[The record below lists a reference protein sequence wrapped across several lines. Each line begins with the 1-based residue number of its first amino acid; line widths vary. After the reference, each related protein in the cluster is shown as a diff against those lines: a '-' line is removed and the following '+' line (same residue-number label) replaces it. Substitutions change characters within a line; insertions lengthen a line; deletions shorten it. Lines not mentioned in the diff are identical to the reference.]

1 MAFIGD
7 HDESAIQFKRG
18 FTHDV
23 VQAEYH
29 LHSHDYV
36 ELVWHVAGSGVDVLS
51 DGSEQAFAAGA
62 VAMHGAGCEHGQ
74 RNQHQGIDAC
84 LHVAVP
90 AVIAEEIGELIVVPH
105 LSESVLQQEFK
116 SLTQNQI
123 SDLPQQILDA
133 RAQALVLQ
141 LLELHKVQG
150 AELGSVDERLQQA
163 EQYMRG
169 HFRDIQ
175 GISEVAQRVSLSD
188 DYFRHQFKQRYA
200 IAPMEYIL
208 QCRLEHAKELLLHT
222 SLGQEAIAQQC
233 GFGNKRYFNTRFSHY
248 VGMSPGRFRKQ

>member
-1 MAFIGD
+1 MALLD
-7 HDESAIQFKRG
+7 AAIQFKRG

-23 VQAEYH
+23 VHGEYH
-29 LHSHDYV
+29 LHAHEYV

-51 DGSEQAFAAGA
+51 DLSEQHFAAGA

-74 RNQHQGIDAC
+74 RNQHPGVDAC
-84 LHVAVP
+84 LHVAVTP
-90 AVIAEEIGELIVVPH
+90 AIAAEIGELILIPH

-123 SDLPQQILDA
+123 SELPQDILDA

-141 LLELHKVQG
+141 LLEVHKLAG
-150 AELGSVDERLQQA
+150 KSLGSVAERLQQA
-163 EQYMRG
+163 AHYMRS

-188 DYFRHQFKQRYA
+188 DYFRHQFKLCYDM
-200 IAPMEYIL
+200 APMEFIL

-233 GFGNKRYFNTRFSHY
+233 GFSNKRYFNTRFSHY
-248 VGMSPGRFRKQ
+248 VGMSPGRFRKQL